1 MTPLSAEAEAL
12 SRKLAE
18 LLGQTPPSAKPGVVQ
33 VQSRTKAGVF
43 YEVVI
48 GLDGVLTCNCPA
60 SFNHLE
66 CWHCKLV
73 REDMMTN
80 ESTALVPITVRQ
92 PVELLPSSHDLDVV
106 NRAAAMAYAGAVSL
120 PQELNSPE
128 KVAAVMLYGLEL
140 GLRPMT
146 AIQHL
151 YIVKGKIS
159 ASAQV
164 MMGICMSR
172 EPSIQFHVKR
182 TDAEACTIRM
192 LRPSRDVDAELT
204 ITIQQIQK
212 AGLMNNPMNQA
223 YPEDRLRYH
232 CIKRLCRTYAP
243 DLINGLDEGVSVTG
257 VTAPAPWPV
266 EDGDLYNEG
275 DAPVNVDRETGEIR
289 EPDISP
295 VDTKVQ
301 AQEDYEQTDAYKE
314 AASHFSEAPA
324 ATEGAGGRSEQPP
337 SPDEAAADRK
347 EITRLVKELQ
357 GVWSADEVQALG
369 RELKQYL
376 PDPSQRFVVSTLDA
390 EHAAAALG
398 HVRSAIAQRAAVEA
412 AVAEDAALEALDE
425 ADGALDAEPPHEV
438 ELKLTPGGRMFCGT
452 CGEAVDEQTGE
463 HLEAAA
469 PARRG
474 R

>member
-1 MTPLSAEAEAL
+1 
-12 SRKLAE
+12 
-18 LLGQTPPSAKPGVVQ
+18 
-33 VQSRTKAGVF
+33 
-43 YEVVI
+43 
-48 GLDGVLTCNCPA
+48 
-60 SFNHLE
+60 
-66 CWHCKLV
+66 
-73 REDMMTN
+73 
-80 ESTALVPITVRQ
+80 
-92 PVELLPSSHDLDVV
+92 
-106 NRAAAMAYAGAVSL
+106 
-120 PQELNSPE
+120 
-128 KVAAVMLYGLEL
+128 MLYGLEL

-151 YIVKGKIS
+151 YIVTGKIS

-295 VDTKVQ
+295 VDNEVQ
-301 AQEDYEQTDAYKE
+301 HEGP
-314 AASHFSEAPA
+314 APA
-324 ATEGAGGRSEQPP
+324 GTPAPP
-337 SPDEAAADRK
+337 SPDDAAADRK

-376 PDPSQRFVVSTLDA
+376 PDPSQRFVVWALDA

-398 HVRSAIAQRAAVEA
+398 HVRSAIAQREAVEA